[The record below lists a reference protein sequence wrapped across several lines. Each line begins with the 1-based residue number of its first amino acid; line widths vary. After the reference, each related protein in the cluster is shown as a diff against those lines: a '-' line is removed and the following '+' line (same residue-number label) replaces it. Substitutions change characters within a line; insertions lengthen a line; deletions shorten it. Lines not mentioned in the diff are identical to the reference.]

1 MDRVVTAHTPL
12 PPDTL
17 LFRAM
22 NGSEGVSMLFE
33 FEVELLAES
42 YALDLRQLLGKPLT
56 LEIAAGLG
64 GRRYLSGQITR
75 FALVGRENA
84 TSRLYIYR
92 ATVRPWLW
100 YLTQTSDN
108 KIFQNKNVPDI
119 IKEVLADYAFPV
131 EWRLSGVYRN
141 WEYGVQYQETDFDFI
156 SRLMEHEGIYYWF
169 RHEQGRHTLV
179 LSDDTAQHDTCP
191 GCESLPYYGPDRV
204 AVPREEYVSA
214 WEPAVQITPSG
225 FATTDFDFRHPG
237 TSMDARR
244 ANPAPYDDGK
254 LEIYEWLGGY
264 TDPEQGEHYSR
275 VRLEGLQCRQAL
287 VSGACNAPGFAP
299 GYRFTLMN
307 HPRGAENRD
316 YLIIAAH
323 YHMRE
328 SGYATGT
335 PEPMVFDVGFTV
347 LPSSVQYRPPRVTP
361 LAYTHG
367 PQTATVVG
375 KDGQQIWTDAYGRIK
390 VQFHWDRVG
399 QRNENSSCWVRVSS
413 PWASGGFGGIQLPRR
428 GDEVVVDFIGGHP
441 DRPIVIG
448 RVYNGANMPPWDLPA
463 NATQSGFLSRTQDG
477 TPRTANAFMFEDKP
491 GQEEIW
497 LHAERNMR
505 TEVEADEHRSVDGT
519 RTTAIGGDDTTT
531 IAGARAIHVQGT
543 DALTVGRTR
552 SVTVT
557 DDETYTVNG
566 ARTLHV
572 SGGMATEQFDQG
584 LSTTVAA
591 DGETRTITGLFKET
605 LNTGQEVHVTA
616 GDALHDVQ
624 AGTMTAQAQGQ
635 VTMQSFTGGMTLLA
649 KEPVHVESQAAGM
662 DAKAAQQITVTSTGA
677 GIDMKAPQKITL
689 TSDTDVVL
697 NGKQVKDLSTKS
709 WLKATPF
716 GLNLTVAQATFGL
729 GNATVWRSNVGVAVS
744 KADLSAIKTD
754 IFGFSSKIGAAE
766 YKNNGL
772 ATETAAAKNLLTGLF
787 TII

>member
-1 MDRVVTAHTPL
+1 MDRIVTAHTPL

-17 LFRAM
+17 MFRAM
-22 NGSEGVSMLFE
+22 NGSEGLSTLFE
-33 FEVELLAES
+33 FEVELLSAS
-42 YALDLRQLLGKPLT
+42 YSVDLRQLLGKPLT
-56 LEIAAGLG
+56 LEIATGLG
-64 GRRYLSGQITR
+64 TTRYLSGEITR
-75 FALVGRENA
+75 CTLVGRESA

-119 IKEVLADYAFPV
+119 IKEVAADYAFPV
-131 EWRLSGVYRN
+131 EWRLSGTYRN
-141 WEYGVQYQETDFDFI
+141 WEYAVQYQETDFDFI

-169 RHEQGRHTLV
+169 RHEQGKHTLV
-179 LSDDTAQHDTCP
+179 FTDDITQHDPCP
-191 GCESLPYYGPDRV
+191 GCESLPYYGPDRM

-214 WEPAVQITPSG
+214 WEPAEQITPSG
-225 FATTDFDFRHPG
+225 FATTDFDFKRPG
-237 TSMDARR
+237 TTMDARR
-244 ANPAPYDDGK
+244 TNPAPYDDGK

-264 TDPEQGEHYSR
+264 TDPEQGEHYTR
-275 VRLEGLQCRQAL
+275 VRLEGLQCRQEL
-287 VSGACNAPGFAP
+287 VSGACNALGFAP
-299 GYRFTLMN
+299 GYRFTLSN
-307 HPRGAENRD
+307 HPRGGENRE

-323 YHMRE
+323 YHIRE
-328 SGYATGT
+328 GGYATGT
-335 PEPMVFDVGFTV
+335 TQAQVFDVGFTV
-347 LPSSVQYRPPRVTP
+347 LPSSVPFRPPRVTP

-375 KDGQQIWTDAYGRIK
+375 KDGQQIWVDEYGRIK

-448 RVYNGANMPPWDLPA
+448 RVFNGANMPPWDLPA
-463 NATQSGFLSRTQDG
+463 NATQSGFVSRSQDG

-505 TEVEADEHRSVDGT
+505 TEVEADEQRSVDGARNT
-519 RTTAIGGDDTTT
+519 IIGGDDTTS
-531 IAGARAIHVQGT
+531 IGGARTIHVQGA
-543 DALTVGRTR
+543 DVLTVGQAR

-557 DDETYTVNG
+557 NDETYTVNG

-572 SGGMATEQFDQG
+572 SGGMATGNFDQG
-584 LSTTVAA
+584 LTTTVAA
-591 DGETRTITGLFKET
+591 DGETRTVTGLFSET
-605 LNTGQEVHVTA
+605 LNTGQNVYVTS
-616 GDALHDVQ
+616 GNALHDVQ
-624 AGTMTAQAQGQ
+624 AGTMTGQAQGQ
-635 VTMQSFTGGMTLLA
+635 VTMQSLAGGMTLQS
-649 KEPVHVESQAAGM
+649 KGQMHVESQSAGM
-662 DAKAAQQITVTSTGA
+662 DAKAASQITVTSTGA
-677 GIDMKAPQKITL
+677 GIDMTAPQKITL

-716 GLNLTVAQATFGL
+716 GLNLTIAQATFGL
-729 GNATVWRSNVGVAVS
+729 ANATVWRSNVGVAIS

-754 IFGFSSKIGAAE
+754 IFGTQAKIGATE
-766 YKNNGL
+766 YKNTGL
-772 ATETAAAKNLLTGLF
+772 TTETAGAKSLLAGLF